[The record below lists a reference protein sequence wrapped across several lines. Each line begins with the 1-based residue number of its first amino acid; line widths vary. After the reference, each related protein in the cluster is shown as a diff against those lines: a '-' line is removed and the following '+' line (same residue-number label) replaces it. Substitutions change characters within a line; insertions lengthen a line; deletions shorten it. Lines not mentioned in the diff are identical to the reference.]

1 MEADVLINVA
11 LNKPASQS
19 SLAPWSHG
27 STPEDDARGANNGM
41 ITGEMGFHTQC
52 ETNPWWQV
60 DLEDDYLVERFE
72 IFNRQHC
79 AEWLLHFSILAS
91 RDGQT
96 WLTVFTKSDDSVFG
110 QVRGLPFVVTLP
122 EARVA
127 RYIRVRLDGTEFL
140 HFDEFRAF
148 GKALDPEAHA
158 RLVQANAERDGIPPG
173 RTGHW
178 AQIDQFEVLFDSV
191 NYDPD
196 IQYALAIGDYESP
209 ERKVVKRIIEPHDR
223 IIEAGTA
230 IGLVAM
236 TGASIVGA
244 EAVLTFDA
252 NPAIAADARTNFRRN
267 GLDGIQSLVGVLR
280 NERRMMGGEASVDF
294 FVCKKFWM
302 SRLDAAS
309 DPDVIRV
316 EKVPV
321 FCLEAEIRN
330 HAANVL
336 ICDIEGGEY
345 DLLYEAELASINK
358 ILIETHYWAAGKRR
372 IDKLM
377 RLLILEGFSLDLD
390 HSCGHISL
398 LTR

>member
-1 MEADVLINVA
+1 MLETRQQRRTDCATT
-11 LNKPASQS
+11 
-19 SLAPWSHG
+19 APMP
-27 STPEDDARGANNGM
+27 TAR
-41 ITGEMGFHTQC
+41 
-52 ETNPWWQV
+52 P
-60 DLEDDYLVERFE
+60 R
-72 IFNRQHC
+72 
-79 AEWLLHFSILAS
+79 AS
-91 RDGQT
+91 R
-96 WLTVFTKSDDSVFG
+96 SS
-110 QVRGLPFVVTLP
+110 P
-122 EARVA
+122 EAALRCA
-127 RYIRVRLDGTEFL
+127 AGAGLDGDPRGRATLGRAVWCGATNQPPRRCTPPPRKWRDITHPNHPQFQPTNQFL

-267 GLDGIQSLVGVLR
+267 GLDGIQSRVGVLR